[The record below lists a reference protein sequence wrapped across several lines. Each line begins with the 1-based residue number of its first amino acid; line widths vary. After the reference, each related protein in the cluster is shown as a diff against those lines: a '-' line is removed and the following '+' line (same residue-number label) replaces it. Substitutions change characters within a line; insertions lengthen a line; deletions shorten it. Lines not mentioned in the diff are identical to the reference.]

1 MAKIYGYCRCS
12 TDDTKQDIN
21 RQIRELKEYGATD
34 TTIFKEYV
42 TGTKNNKVELTKLL
56 DVVCEGDTILVTE
69 ISRFT
74 RSTKQLCE
82 MIEIVKDKHLKLQI
96 IKSITIDCTSGNID
110 PMTKAFLQ
118 MAGVF
123 AELEH
128 DMICSRVKSG
138 VANARAKGKQ
148 IGRPQLTI
156 NDIPDKVKKYYEMY
170 VNGDISKTDY
180 AKMCDISRPTLDKYL
195 SIIKGA

>member
-1 MAKIYGYCRCS
+1 MLLYLQENTVNKSVKKIKR
-12 TDDTKQDIN
+12 
-21 RQIRELKEYGATD
+21 
-34 TTIFKEYV
+34 
-42 TGTKNNKVELTKLL
+42 
-56 DVVCEGDTILVTE
+56 
-69 ISRFT
+69 
-74 RSTKQLCE
+74 
-82 MIEIVKDKHLKLQI
+82 LKLEI
-96 IKSITIDCTSGNID
+96 LNSITINCTNGELD
-110 PMTKAFLQ
+110 GMTKAFLQ

-180 AKMCDISRPTLDKYL
+180 SKMCDISRPTLDKYL
-195 SIIKGA
+195 SIIKGV